1 MEAYNRALWKTGSD
15 HGPAV
20 SRVSDLFRAIKANT
34 AHLSPFTAFAFKFET
49 MARVQCLLALLAS
62 THLAIA
68 QNGSH
73 FKMIPVYPSP
83 PMTGKND
90 DFKLTLEEKSSLV
103 DGTDGPCGG
112 NIAPIPRL
120 SFKGI
125 CLQDSPLG
133 VREANFV
140 TTFPPGI
147 TAGASF
153 DRAMIRERGLLM
165 AEEFRA
171 KGINI
176 AW

>member
-1 MEAYNRALWKTGSD
+1 
-15 HGPAV
+15 
-20 SRVSDLFRAIKANT
+20 
-34 AHLSPFTAFAFKFET
+34 
-49 MARVQCLLALLAS
+49 
-62 THLAIA
+62 
-68 QNGSH
+68 
-73 FKMIPVYPSP
+73 
-83 PMTGKND
+83 MTGKNEAKD
-90 DFKLTLEEKSSLV
+90 VVAATNDFKLTLEEKSSLA

-120 SFKGI
+120 NFKGI

-133 VREANFV
+133 VREADFV
-140 TTFPPGI
+140 TIFSAGI

-176 AW
+176 AWSPVAGPLGRSALGGRNWEGFGADPYLAGIAVSETIAAFTEHGVQTNIKHFIGNEQRRCETLRCARMGQSYKTL